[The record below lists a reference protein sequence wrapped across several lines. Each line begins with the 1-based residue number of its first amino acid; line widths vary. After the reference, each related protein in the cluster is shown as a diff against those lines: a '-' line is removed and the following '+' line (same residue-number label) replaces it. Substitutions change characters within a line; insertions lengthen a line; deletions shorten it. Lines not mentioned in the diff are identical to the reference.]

1 MPAQDPSGAP
11 AQDGRSG
18 LQRRTLGVL
27 MVAILPAGAAM
38 SAGYGSAAILGEE
51 LTGNEAL
58 GGLAAAAMT
67 TGAALSAVPLARLMA
82 ARGRRPGLTCGYA
95 IAAVGA
101 LLATAAALSSWYPL
115 LVAGILGIGTGNA
128 ANLAARFAAADL
140 AEEDDRAQAIGSLI
154 WASTFGTVLGPTI
167 GLGPA
172 PAVAEWM
179 GLPPLAGP
187 YVLCVVLFGAAG
199 LLVWRRLLPDPL
211 AVVGGVGLP
220 AAERPRFWDSAHL
233 LRRSAA
239 GRLGVLGMVSGHVV
253 MVAIMTMTPLHLRH
267 GGHHLE
273 VVGFV
278 ISLHIIG
285 MYAFS
290 PVVGRLADRL
300 GERPVLVAG
309 GVLLLG
315 GALWTAST
323 GEGGV
328 LGVYLG
334 LFLIGLGWSC
344 GIVAGSSLLVGA
356 FPPARRVQVQGL
368 ADLVMTAA
376 GAAAGLTSGFVVAWT
391 DYGVLARWSGVLG
404 LSATAVVIIEA
415 VGGRRSGVLRP

>member
-1 MPAQDPSGAP
+1 
-11 AQDGRSG
+11 
-18 LQRRTLGVL
+18 
-27 MVAILPAGAAM
+27 
-38 SAGYGSAAILGEE
+38 
-51 LTGNEAL
+51 
-58 GGLAAAAMT
+58 
-67 TGAALSAVPLARLMA
+67 
-82 ARGRRPGLTCGYA
+82 
-95 IAAVGA
+95 
-101 LLATAAALSSWYPL
+101 
-115 LVAGILGIGTGNA
+115 
-128 ANLAARFAAADL
+128 
-140 AEEDDRAQAIGSLI
+140 
-154 WASTFGTVLGPTI
+154 
-167 GLGPA
+167 
-172 PAVAEWM
+172 
-179 GLPPLAGP
+179 
-187 YVLCVVLFGAAG
+187 
-199 LLVWRRLLPDPL
+199 
-211 AVVGGVGLP
+211 
-220 AAERPRFWDSAHL
+220 
-233 LRRSAA
+233 
-239 GRLGVLGMVSGHVV
+239 MVSGHVV

-309 GVLLLG
+309 SVLLLG

-368 ADLVMTAA
+368 ADLAMTAA
-376 GAAAGLTSGFVVAWT
+376 GAAAGLASGFVVAWT